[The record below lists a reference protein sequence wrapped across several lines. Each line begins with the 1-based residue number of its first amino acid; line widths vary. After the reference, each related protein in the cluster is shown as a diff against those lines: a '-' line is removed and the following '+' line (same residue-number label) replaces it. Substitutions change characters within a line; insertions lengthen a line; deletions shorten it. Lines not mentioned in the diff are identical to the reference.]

1 MKTTEPIKYRGY
13 TYWIAGTDGAYR
25 GYVEAV
31 PRQIT
36 PSKETFASIADAKD
50 FLFEQ
55 IDLACGDPRKYVA
68 NRGFTLIEILVVIAM
83 LGILS
88 AIAAPGFV
96 GFVNRQRL
104 KDANEGAIGAINRAK
119 SEAKRDKVSRT
130 AEFRM
135 NGAIAE
141 YAVYTEPSGA
151 IWQKLGD
158 VTVTPAIA
166 TFNSKGSPSTI
177 PVTVTVTTANSIQ
190 KRCVSVITLI
200 GGVKQGSDSE
210 CP

>member
-1 MKTTEPIKYRGY
+1 MKITEPIKYRGY
-13 TYWIAGTDGAYR
+13 TYWIAGTNGVYR

-36 PSKETFASIADAKD
+36 PSKETFASIAIAES
-50 FLFEQ
+50 FLHEQ
-55 IDLACGDPRKYVA
+55 IDLACGDARRYVA

-83 LGILS
+83 VGILS
-88 AIAAPGFV
+88 AIAAPSFV

-104 KDANEGAIGAINRAK
+104 KDANEGVISAINRAK
-119 SEAKRDKVSRT
+119 SEAKRDKVPRT

-141 YAVYTEPSGA
+141 YAVYTDPTVA
-151 IWQKLGD
+151 IWQRLGD
-158 VTVTPAIA
+158 VTITPAIA
-166 TFNSKGSPSTI
+166 TFNYRGQPATI
-177 PVTVTVTTANSIQ
+177 PITVTVTTANK
-190 KRCVSVITLI
+190 KRCVSVVTLI
-200 GGVKQGSDSE
+200 GGTKQGSDSE